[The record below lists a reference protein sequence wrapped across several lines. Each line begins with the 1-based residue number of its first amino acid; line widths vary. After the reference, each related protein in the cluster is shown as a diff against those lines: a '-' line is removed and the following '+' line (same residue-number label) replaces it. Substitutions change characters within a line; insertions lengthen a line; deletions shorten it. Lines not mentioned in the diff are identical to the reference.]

1 MHGVTGVWSM
11 LAVGIFSEQISHEK
25 ISAGLFQNGNARLLG
40 VQLLSCVCMAAWA
53 TATTLIEV
61 SFSLKMTKTHFS
73 RRNNSLLRV

>member
-1 MHGVTGVWSM
+1 MHAITGVWSM
-11 LAVGIFSEQISHEK
+11 LAAGIFSEPISHEK

-61 SFSLKMTKTHFS
+61 SS
-73 RRNNSLLRV
+73 